1 MSARRRRAAFDPSA
15 LGDLDDLLPSLNTAK
30 PQNTPPHGSTQEQAL
45 DPVESSVPESGSDQ
59 RAQEFRHLQAV
70 AEPSTGEPP
79 RENDHSI
86 DKTRGSEPRKRSR
99 PREGREGGTAP
110 VSRTAPPEVSL
121 SPAVYEALRAL
132 TLRERASNPTTA
144 RSYGQVVLDAIEL
157 HAVEL
162 EAHWRAAAG
171 SSGGLFQRK
180 QAAGARRRRHS
191 EPQARV
197 PLAGVISSDAKVLDQ
212 LAEQWGAGSRS
223 ALVEQALRLY
233 LSL

>member
-1 MSARRRRAAFDPSA
+1 MTSRRRRAAFDPAA
-15 LGDLDDLLPSLNTAK
+15 LGDLDDLLPSLNTVK
-30 PQNTPPHGSTQEQAL
+30 PQSPPTQQPAPEPLRQTTEPSAAEA
-45 DPVESSVPESGSDQ
+45 DPEQ

-70 AEPSTGEPP
+70 TEPFKDERTAEDDPSA
-79 RENDHSI
+79 
-86 DKTRGSEPRKRSR
+86 DKGRGAEPRKRSR
-99 PREGREGGTAP
+99 PREGGAAP

-121 SPAVYEALRAL
+121 SPSVYDALRAL

-162 EAHWRAAAG
+162 ETHWRATAG

-197 PLAGVISSDAKVLDQ
+197 PLAGVIASDAKVLDR
-212 LAEQWGAGSRS
+212 LAEEWGAGSRS

>member
-1 MSARRRRAAFDPSA
+1 MSSRRRRAAFDPSA
-15 LGDLDDLLPSLNTAK
+15 LGDLDDLLPALNTAK
-30 PQNTPPHGSTQEQAL
+30 PQSSPPQEAPQEQS
-45 DPVESSVPESGSDQ
+45 PRTVESSVAESDQ

-70 AEPSTGEPP
+70 AEPFTDAPS
-79 RENDHSI
+79 REDDHSI
-86 DKTRGSEPRKRSR
+86 DKARGPEPRKRSR
-99 PREGREGGTAP
+99 PREGREGGAAP

-121 SPAVYEALRAL
+121 SPAVYEELRAL
-132 TLRERASNPTTA
+132 TLRERAGNPTTA

-162 EAHWRAAAG
+162 EAHWRASGG

-197 PLAGVISSDAKVLDQ
+197 PLAGVIASDAKVLDQ